1 MRWGGVRI
9 LDIMSRAE
17 IKHETLKY
25 IDYIVANPELTPV
38 KDRKRIFKKD

>member
-1 MRWGGVRI
+1 MNTFLAI
-9 LDIMSRAE
+9 TMF
-17 IKHETLKY
+17 Y

>member
-1 MRWGGVRI
+1 MGGVRI

-25 IDYIVANPELTPV
+25 IDYIVANPELTPA